1 MTKVYLAGPMSGYP
15 SCNHKEF
22 ARVTSILREAGYEV
36 FSPAEYDAKSGFNP
50 DTDKQKPFKHY
61 MQVDLPEVMNAEAV
75 ILLKG
80 WEKSKGANL
89 EVKVAKECDIPIFEF
104 FEKDD
109 KNWKV
114 VLLQDLSPAYTKNI
128 KKNIREAASWDKMS
142 QLPKGEVR
150 ITDPTTGGAKGIK
163 PARFGLIPSEALW
176 QLAELYGRGSQKYDD
191 HNWRRGYKWSLSYDA
206 LQRHANLFW
215 QGEEYDEET
224 KCHHMASVAFHA
236 FALMT
241 FCREHPELD
250 DRFLVNRP

>member
-1 MTKVYLAGPMSGYP
+1 MKKVYLAGPMSGYP
-15 SCNHKEF
+15 SCNFREF
-22 ARVTSILREAGYEV
+22 ERVTTKLREAGYEV

-61 MQVDLPEVMNAEAV
+61 MQVDLPEVMNSDAV

-104 FEKDD
+104 IEKDD

-114 VLLQDLSPAYTKNI
+114 VLLKTLVQHYSEDTI
-128 KKNIREAASWDKMS
+128 KKAEKTPIITE
-142 QLPKGEVR
+142 LPKGEVR
-150 ITDPTTGGAKGIK
+150 ITDPNTGGEKGTK

-176 QLAELYGRGSQKYDD
+176 QLAELYGKGSNKYSD
-191 HNWRRGYKWSLSYDA
+191 HNWRKGYKWSLSYDA
-206 LQRHANLFW
+206 LMRHANLFW
-215 QGEEYDEET
+215 QGEEIDDET
-224 KCHHMASVAFHA
+224 KCPHMASVAFHA

-241 FCREHPELD
+241 FCKEHPELD
-250 DRFLVNRP
+250 DRFLVDRP